1 MTKTLG
7 DDDDLISLWNLDL
20 ALLATVPEDRCLTD
34 GNARLLLISN
44 MTWLN
49 SQHFHEVKQISS
61 LHPDS
66 GSDSVDDLVFT
77 LRYSLFLV
85 VACST
90 VVPTLASRTVLNHRC
105 VLILQ
110 SFYVDQKSRFL
121 FCIDNNRSSC
131 SIDPLRCS
139 STYLSF
145 QPLCHRL
152 VDFLVLLNWHKVTCS
167 NAHICQVL
175 AELLHRV
182 C

>member
-1 MTKTLG
+1 VTKTLG
-7 DDDDLISLWNLDL
+7 DDDDLISLWNLDS
-20 ALLATVPEDRCLTD
+20 ALLATVQDDRYSTD
-34 GNARLLLISN
+34 GNARLSLISN

-49 SQHFHEVKQISS
+49 SQHFHEVKQISQ
-61 LHPDS
+61 HP
-66 GSDSVDDLVFT
+66 GSDSDSFDDWVFT
-77 LRYSLFLV
+77 LRCSLFLV

-90 VVPTLASRTVLNHRC
+90 VVSTLVSRTILNHRC

-139 STYLSF
+139 STYLGF
-145 QPLCHRL
+145 EPLCHRL
-152 VDFLVLLNWHKVTCS
+152 IDLFVLLNRHKVTCS
-167 NAHICQVL
+167 DAHVCQVL
-175 AELLHRV
+175 AELLHRG